1 MEIGDVQRLAWE
13 NKLAKGFNVSDVA
26 LEFGLL
32 TAEVGEAF
40 TAWRKRQPDLGD
52 ELADVLIFITSVAE
66 MTGVDLNA
74 AVQRKLATNARR
86 EYRRDDL
93 GVLRRVTGQ
102 EAP

>member
-1 MEIGDVQRLAWE
+1 VEIGDVQRLAWE

-26 LEFGLL
+26 LEFSLL
-32 TAEVGEAF
+32 TAEIGEDI
-40 TAWRKRQPDLGD
+40 TAWRKRQPDLGG
-52 ELADVLIFITSVAE
+52 ELADVLIFLASVAQ

-74 AVQRKLATNARR
+74 AVEQKLATNARR

-93 GVLRRVTGQ
+93 GVLRRVTDQ